1 MVVAALPDLDQLDI
15 EALRGLVMA
24 KHSESMEQHKELTST
39 THEIRTSEA
48 GYREVPPDDLRQ
60 EEREADRATG
70 TA

>member
-15 EALRGLVMA
+15 EALRALVMA

>member
-15 EALRGLVMA
+15 EALRALVMA

-60 EEREADRATG
+60 EEREADW

>member
-15 EALRGLVMA
+15 EALRALVMA

-60 EEREADRATG
+60 QEREADRATG